1 MRKSIILDTEV
12 CSCYNQT
19 MIIKKATLLIILL
32 LVSFSVFASTFSLGI
47 DLGYSLGSLIESE
60 STYRENTAYLPGHG
74 YGISIPFQYQSDS
87 GFGVRTGLRFISK
100 SFKYS
105 HPTSIE
111 AAFSFDYIELPVLF
125 SWWSE
130 SLSDMIPIH
139 LSFGIGGFVGYK
151 LSTRSSGLFKTSSYD
166 ENGKEYV
173 TEISG
178 DFSSDYD
185 NSFEAGLMA
194 DAAVYFGIGSGWS
207 AYGQFS
213 AQFPLTALRDKYQE
227 NQNMMYLS
235 SYLFSAGVIYEFG
248 GNK

>member
-1 MRKSIILDTEV
+1 
-12 CSCYNQT
+12 
-19 MIIKKATLLIILL
+19 MIRIDDRIKRVDAVSKARGEAEYLSDLRRDGMLYARM
-32 LVSFSVFASTFSLGI
+32 VRST
-47 DLGYSLGSLIESE
+47 
-60 STYRENTAYLPGHG
+60 
-74 YGISIPFQYQSDS
+74 IPR
-87 GFGVRTGLRFISK
+87 GRIGN
-100 SFKYS
+100 
-105 HPTSIE
+105 
-111 AAFSFDYIELPVLF
+111 IELPVLF

-151 LSTRSSGLFKTSSYD
+151 LSTRSSGLFTTSSYD

-207 AYGQFS
+207 TYGQFS